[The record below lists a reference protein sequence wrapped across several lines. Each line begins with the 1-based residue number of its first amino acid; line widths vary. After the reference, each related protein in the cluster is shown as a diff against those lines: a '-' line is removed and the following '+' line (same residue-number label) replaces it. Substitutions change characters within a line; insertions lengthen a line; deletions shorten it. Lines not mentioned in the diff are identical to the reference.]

1 MKKPH
6 KILLFLTIGFTFFLL
21 LWHLNGAPG
30 FTPLMAMRMTE
41 RSFLLEDNEL
51 LVQNPTYY
59 YGPDPRY
66 DFVTTDGEYLYY
78 GQAHGDAILY
88 WNDFG
93 RWNISDFH
101 RNPKGEHISYISGR
115 EATIYYHD
123 SAADLRDDCIGVPF
137 YIFVDG
143 IDFDEMHGQLEI
155 ECTDL
160 LDELPGKHIFRFS
173 AVAEATGSG
182 HVLWFGR
189 HQLTVKDRP
198 DFTPYGLEESSIDHL
213 WTFTDLTYDP
223 AVLTIVLGNEGEQV
237 YTETITLT
245 GNYDHDWR

>member
-59 YGPDPRY
+59 YGPEPRY

-78 GQAHGDAILY
+78 GQARGDTILY

-101 RNPKGEHISYISGR
+101 HNPKGEHISYISGR
-115 EATIYYHD
+115 AATIYYHD
-123 SAADLRDDCIGVPF
+123 SAADLRNDCIGVPF

-143 IDFDEMHGQLEI
+143 IDFDEMHGLLEI

-173 AVAEATGSG
+173 ATAETTGSG
-182 HVLWFGR
+182 HVLWFGQ
-189 HQLTVKDRP
+189 HQFTVKDRP
-198 DFTPYGLEESSIDHL
+198 GFAPYGLEESSIDHL
-213 WTFTDLTYDP
+213 WTFADLTYDP
-223 AVLTIVLGNEGEQV
+223 AVLTIVLSNEGEQV